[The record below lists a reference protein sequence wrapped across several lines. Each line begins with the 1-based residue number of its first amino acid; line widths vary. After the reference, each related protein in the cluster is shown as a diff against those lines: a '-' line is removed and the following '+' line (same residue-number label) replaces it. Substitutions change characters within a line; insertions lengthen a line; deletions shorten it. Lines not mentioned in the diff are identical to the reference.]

1 MTPQQPDDTE
11 RPTFDVAV
19 MDKLRAA
26 FQGVFLAHPEVASLA
41 VSINWAG
48 NLNDAGISH
57 GMWLNSDGGSV
68 RKPDVMMG
76 SVFQT
81 MKLLSL
87 QVAKTIEY
95 AEGLRGLLE
104 DTTKE
109 VLKKREELKEIEA
122 AIAAAQKP
130 RRVT

>member
-1 MTPQQPDDTE
+1 MTPPDETE

-19 MDKLRAA
+19 MEKLREA
-26 FQGVFLAHPEVASLA
+26 FNTVFLAHPEVASLA

-57 GMWLNSDGGSV
+57 GLWLNSDGGSV

-87 QVAKTIEY
+87 QVAKTFEY
-95 AEGLRGLLE
+95 AEGLRDFLE
-104 DTTKE
+104 NTTKE
-109 VLKKREELKEIEA
+109 ILKQSEELKEIKA
-122 AIAAAQKP
+122 AVAAAQKP
-130 RRVT
+130 K